1 MKNETPIFRAAF
13 PVTFAPNL
21 IGARDYAMGH
31 NAERARLGGIAAA
44 ICEEAK
50 KRADK
55 RFFERYHYYPY
66 TWPMGSVE
74 DRKVW
79 IKDYHHAKKLLLKAA
94 AL

>member
-1 MKNETPIFRAAF
+1 MSTTEDTFNRTLRAVLNAK
-13 PVTFAPNL
+13 AW
-21 IGARDYAMGH
+21 GACILAE
-31 NAERARLGGIAAA
+31 ERAN
-44 ICEEAK
+44 
-50 KRADK
+50 K